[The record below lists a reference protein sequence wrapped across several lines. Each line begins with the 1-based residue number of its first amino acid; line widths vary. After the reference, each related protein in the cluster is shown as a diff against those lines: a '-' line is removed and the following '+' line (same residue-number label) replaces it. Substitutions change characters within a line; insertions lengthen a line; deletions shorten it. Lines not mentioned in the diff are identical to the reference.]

1 VILRREKSTKL
12 QELLEVPDADLAGQL
27 DEDLA
32 ELGDELAQR
41 GRRAVGPAAPVG
53 RARVAVDEA
62 VPLDD
67 QPGELRA
74 PGSRAPRCAL
84 EQRGRRGGSEEVGEC
99 VPEDGEEGG
108 SILDQERADVV
119 T

>member
-27 DEDLA
+27 DEDRA

-41 GRRAVGPAAPVG
+41 GRRTVGPAAPVG

-62 VPLDD
+62 VPLD
-67 QPGELRA
+67 
-74 PGSRAPRCAL
+74 
-84 EQRGRRGGSEEVGEC
+84 
-99 VPEDGEEGG
+99 
-108 SILDQERADVV
+108 
-119 T
+119 